1 MSITRNHS
9 TDRMSQCVVHN
20 DTVYLAGQ
28 VPHDFSGDIKTQ
40 TAECISK
47 IEELLAEVNS
57 NKTLILSTTIYI
69 KNISDF
75 AAMNEVWDA
84 WVADSPKPARACV
97 EANMAAPDILVEIC
111 VIAAVKS

>member
-9 TDRMSQCVVHN
+9 TDRMSQCVVHG

-40 TAECISK
+40 TAEVLSK
-47 IEELLAEVNS
+47 IEGLLTEVNS
-57 NKTLILSTTIYI
+57 DKTLILSTTIYI
-69 KNISDF
+69 KHISDF